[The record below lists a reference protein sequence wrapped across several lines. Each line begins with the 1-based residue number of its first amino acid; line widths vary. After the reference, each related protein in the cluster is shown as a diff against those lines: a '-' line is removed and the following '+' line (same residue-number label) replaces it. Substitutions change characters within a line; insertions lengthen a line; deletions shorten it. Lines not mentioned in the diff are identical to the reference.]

1 MNEYFDSTYL
11 IKAFPELLNF
21 LNVTLLMTF
30 LACVLGTLL
39 GFLIMLAKL
48 SEYRI
53 LQILGSFYTTIMRC
67 TPSIVLLFLV
77 YYGLPAC
84 AEVIGIN
91 LHNIHTGVFVIV
103 TFTIQFAA
111 IMSEVMRSA
120 YQSVDLNQF
129 EAGVSVGLT
138 QFQTY
143 RRIIIPQALV
153 VALPNFTNALLE
165 LLKEGSLAYTIGFID
180 MMGKANLIVESNFN
194 AHALEIYL
202 ALGLIYWLLSIVIE
216 YSLSKIEIF
225 YNQGRN
231 KHVLIKNN

>member
-11 IKAFPELLNF
+11 IQAFPELLSF

-53 LQILGSFYTTIMRC
+53 LQLLGGFYTTIMRC

-91 LHNIHTGVFVIV
+91 LHNIHTGIFVIV

-120 YQSVDLNQF
+120 YQSVDLNQY

-143 RRIIIPQALV
+143 RRIIIPQAIV

-202 ALGLIYWLLSIVIE
+202 ALGLIYWLLSIIIE
-216 YSLSKIEIF
+216 YSISKVESF
-225 YNQGRN
+225 YSQGRN